1 MNSSS
6 SQDKSEL
13 NKTVPHDHK
22 QQIKNENKQARERD
36 QSQHMQKKKDAVV
49 GTEINKQEP
58 AEEEKKELQP
68 RDRLIKISEQSEE

>member
-22 QQIKNENKQARERD
+22 QQIKNKIIQARERD
-36 QSQHMQKKKDAVV
+36 QSQNMQKKQDVV
-49 GTEINKQEP
+49 IGTEINKQEP

-68 RDRLIKISEQSEE
+68 RERLVKISE

>member
-13 NKTVPHDHK
+13 NKTVPHDQK

-36 QSQHMQKKKDAVV
+36 QSQNMQKKQDVV
-49 GTEINKQEP
+49 IGTEINKQEP

-68 RDRLIKISEQSEE
+68 RERLVKISE